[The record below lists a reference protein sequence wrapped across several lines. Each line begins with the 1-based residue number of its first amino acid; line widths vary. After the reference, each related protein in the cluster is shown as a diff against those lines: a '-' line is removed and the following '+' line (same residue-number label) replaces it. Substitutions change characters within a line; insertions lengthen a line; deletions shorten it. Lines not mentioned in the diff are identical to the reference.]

1 MSLFYQHNI
10 NAGTK
15 LGIWRIEEPEEFYL
29 SAVPVKRDVS
39 HPGKRLQHL
48 AGRFLLPHLFKDFPL
63 SEILIADTRKP
74 YLADEKYHF
83 SISHCGSYAGVI
95 ASKTNRVGIDIELIS
110 PRIYNIVHKF
120 VNEKEKV
127 FLQEWEPLE
136 QMHLQLTTVLWSAK
150 EALFKWYGLGQVDF
164 KEHLQLSGK
173 VVFLPNEWIELPFT
187 FLKEEPVQ
195 VKIMAKLFGE
205 IVLAWVIT

>member
-15 LGIWRIEEPEEFYL
+15 VGIWRIEEPESFYL
-29 SAVPVKRDVS
+29 QSVPLKRDVS
-39 HPGKRLQHL
+39 HPAKRLQHL

-63 SEILIADTRKP
+63 SEILIADTKKP

-95 ASKTNRVGIDIELIS
+95 VSNSNRVGIDIEVVS
-110 PRIYNIVHKF
+110 PRLYNIVHKF
-120 VNEKEKV
+120 VNDKEKI
-127 FLQEWEPLE
+127 FLEEWEPLT
-136 QMHLQLTTVLWSAK
+136 QMHLELTTILWSAK

-164 KEHLQLSGK
+164 KEHMQLSGP
-173 VVFLPNEWIELPFT
+173 VIFLPNEWIELPFT
-187 FLKEEPVQ
+187 FYKEENVH
-195 VKIMAKLFGE
+195 VKIMAKVFGE
-205 IVLAWVIT
+205 IVIAWVVT

>member
-15 LGIWRIEEPEEFYL
+15 LGIWRIEETEAFYL
-29 SAVPVKRDVS
+29 NAVPLKRDVS
-39 HPGKRLQHL
+39 HPAKRLQHL

-95 ASKTNRVGIDIELIS
+95 VSKTNRVGIDIEMVS

-120 VNEKEKV
+120 VNDKEKI
-127 FLQEWEPLE
+127 FLEEWEPLE

-173 VVFLPNEWIELPFT
+173 VVFLPNEWIQLPFT
-187 FLKEEPVQ
+187 FYKSEPVQ
-195 VKIMAKLFGE
+195 VKIMARVFGD
-205 IVLAWVIT
+205 IVLAWVIS

>member
-15 LGIWRIEEPEEFYL
+15 VGIWHIEEPEAFYL
-29 SAVPVKRDVS
+29 QTVPVKRDVS
-39 HPGKRLQHL
+39 HPAKRLQHL

-63 SEILIADTRKP
+63 SEIIIADTKKP

-83 SISHCGSYAGVI
+83 SISHCGAYAGVI
-95 ASKTNRVGIDIELIS
+95 VSNANRVGIDIEIVS

-127 FLQEWEPLE
+127 FLEEWEPLTL
-136 QMHLQLTTVLWSAK
+136 MHLQLTTIMWSAK

-164 KEHLQLSGK
+164 KEHMQLSGP
-173 VVFLPNEWIELPFT
+173 VIFLPNEWIELPFT
-187 FLKEEPVQ
+187 FYKEVNVK
-195 VKIMAKLFGE
+195 VKIMAKVFGE
-205 IVLAWVIT
+205 IVVAWVIT